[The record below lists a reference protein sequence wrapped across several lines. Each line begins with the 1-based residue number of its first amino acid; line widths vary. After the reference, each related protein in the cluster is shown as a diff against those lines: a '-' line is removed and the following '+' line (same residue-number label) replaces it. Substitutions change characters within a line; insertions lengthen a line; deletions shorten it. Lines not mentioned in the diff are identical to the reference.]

1 MASAETLEL
10 LDKIVRGAEAAAD
23 KEPGAPLRAAEWNT
37 LAEAIARLARLAA
50 ARERD
55 EAEALDRTYARADH
69 GHLGSVTI
77 AWFDAPTRKL
87 IEERAGAT
95 DAAAR
100 LTALER
106 GTRALETRVNELLGQ
121 VDRLRDGLTV
131 ATDAQRV
138 RDRAAERLNEQL
150 SGVLDLERR
159 VSTVDQRFATL
170 DTRMQEALAFA
181 DTLKDATGAPV
192 NIAALDAR
200 VINLLRTQE
209 RLKLADGEVVR
220 MLDVERR
227 IAALEDNTL
236 TEDTVDSKIGIRLE
250 AMAADPDS
258 PLTRR
263 TAEAVTATFDPRIS
277 VLEAGLAGARAEA
290 SGLAASRTTD
300 QSRIAAIEAGLAQ
313 QTTGL
318 QALGTTVSP
327 LPGRLASLE
336 TSSADASRRLAQ
348 VDALATEVS
357 GLRDTTR
364 AMQAFGP
371 RLDAVEASDRAQT
384 TRLTA
389 VERNVAP
396 VADLSTRVAAVERS
410 TADLA
415 AQTGR
420 IATVERDLTAL
431 TTRVQATETATA
443 SFGTLTNRVA
453 AVERSQAETTAWRGT
468 VDRRLAEVP
477 DRTVINDLQGRVSVV
492 ETRTAENTTQINNLS
507 RDRVVVREPVGGVV
521 VREPVGGVVRD
532 PLRPR

>member
-69 GHLGSVTI
+69 GHLGAVTI

-106 GTRALETRVNELLGQ
+106 GMRALEARMTELLGQ

-138 RDRAAERLNEQL
+138 RDRAAERLNERL
-150 SGVLDLERR
+150 TGVLDLERR
-159 VSTVDQRFATL
+159 VSAVDQRFATL
-170 DTRMQEALAFA
+170 DTRMQQALAFA

-236 TEDTVDSKIGIRLE
+236 TDKTVDSKIGIRLE

-263 TAEAVTATFDPRIS
+263 TAEAVTATLDPRIT
-277 VLEAGLAGARAEA
+277 VLEAGLTTTRTEAEGLIAGRATD
-290 SGLAASRTTD
+290 RT
-300 QSRIAAIEAGLAQ
+300 RLGAIEAGLAQ
-313 QTTGL
+313 QASAL
-318 QALGTTVSP
+318 QALGATVSP
-327 LPGRLASLE
+327 LPGRVASLE
-336 TSSADASRRLAQ
+336 TASADASRRLAQ
-348 VDALATEVS
+348 VDALSTEVS

-364 AMQAFGP
+364 TLQAFGP
-371 RLDAVEASDRAQT
+371 RLDAVEASDRTQT

-420 IATVERDLTAL
+420 IATVERDLGAL

-443 SFGTLTNRVA
+443 SVGTLTNRVA

-468 VDRRLAEVP
+468 VDRRLADVP

-507 RDRVVVREPVGGVV
+507 RDRIVREPVGGV

-532 PLRPR
+532 PVRPR

>member
-10 LDKIVRGAEAAAD
+10 LEEIVRSAEAATG
-23 KEPGAPLRAAEWNT
+23 KGPGQPLRAAEWNT
-37 LAEAIARLARLAA
+37 LAGAIARLARLAA

-69 GHLGSVTI
+69 GHLGAVTL

-95 DAAAR
+95 EAAAR
-100 LTALER
+100 MAALER
-106 GTRALETRVNELLGQ
+106 GMRALETRMGELLGQ

-138 RDRAAERLNEQL
+138 RDRAAERLNERL
-150 SGVLDLERR
+150 TGVLDLERR
-159 VSTVDQRFATL
+159 VSAVDQRFAAL
-170 DTRMQEALAFA
+170 DTRMQQALAFA

-220 MLDVERR
+220 MIDVERR

-236 TEDTVDSKIGIRLE
+236 TEGTVDSKIGIRLE

-263 TAEAVTATFDPRIS
+263 TAEAAAATLDPRIS
-277 VLEAGLAGARAEA
+277 VLESGLAGARREAE
-290 SGLAASRTTD
+290 GLAAARTAD
-300 QSRIAAIEAGLAQ
+300 QSRLAAVEAGVAQ
-313 QTTGL
+313 QASGL
-318 QALGTTVSP
+318 QALGATVSP

-336 TSSADASRRLAQ
+336 TASADAARRLAQ
-348 VDALATEVS
+348 VDALAGEVTA
-357 GLRDTTR
+357 LRDTTR
-364 AMQAFGP
+364 TLQGLAP
-371 RLDAVEASDRAQT
+371 RLDALEASDRTQAS
-384 TRLTA
+384 RLAA

-396 VADLSTRVAAVERS
+396 VADLSTRVATLERS
-410 TADLA
+410 TTDLA
-415 AQTGR
+415 AQIGR
-420 IATVERDLTAL
+420 ITTIESDLAAL
-431 TTRVQATETATA
+431 SGRVQATESATA
-443 SFGTLTNRVA
+443 SIGTLTNRVA
-453 AVERSQAETTAWRGT
+453 QVERSQAETLAWRST
-468 VDRRLAEVP
+468 VDKRLAETP
-477 DRTVINDLQGRVSVV
+477 DRSVITDLQGRVSVV
-492 ETRTAENTTQINNLS
+492 ETRTAENTAQINTLS
-507 RDRVVVREPVGGVV
+507 RDRVI